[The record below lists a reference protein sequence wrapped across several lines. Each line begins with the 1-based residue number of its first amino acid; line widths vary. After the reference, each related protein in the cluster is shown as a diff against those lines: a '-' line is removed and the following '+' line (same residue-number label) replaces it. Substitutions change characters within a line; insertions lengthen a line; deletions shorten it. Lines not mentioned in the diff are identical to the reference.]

1 MKMRKNARPAP
12 LRREEMAGRVIAGQ
26 VSRAEAAASF
36 GVTAKTAPKRVGR
49 ASGASAP
56 PAARITPRCPA
67 GRAGPRQGMSSS
79 GSSPCGA
86 IAWPAT
92 GVSTATVGRVLKRA
106 GLSRLRD
113 LEPDGP
119 ARRYRHDRPGGMTRT
134 GVKKLGRFDG
144 PGCRATGTRAGHRHG
159 AGRERARVCVDDASR
174 VACGGPL
181 PDGRRKGAIECLRVS
196 ADCHGR
202 LGVAVRRV
210 TVGNGPCY
218 ASRAFAVACKALG
231 MSVALRAEDQRC
243 RRGSPDGL
251 LAGAGLRPD
260 LREVRIGPLPTF
272 RRVCACMTG
281 TGSTPHWA

>member
-1 MKMRKNARPAP
+1 
-12 LRREEMAGRVIAGQ
+12 
-26 VSRAEAAASF
+26 
-36 GVTAKTAPKRVGR
+36 
-49 ASGASAP
+49 
-56 PAARITPRCPA
+56 
-67 GRAGPRQGMSSS
+67 MSSS

-86 IAWPAT
+86 IAWPVT
-92 GVSTATVGRVLKRA
+92 GVSTTTVGQVLKRA
-106 GLSRLRD
+106 GLSRLKD
-113 LEPDGP
+113 LEPEGP

-159 AGRERARVCVDDASR
+159 AGRECARVCVDDASR

-210 TVGNGPCY
+210 TVGSGPCLT
-218 ASRAFAVACKALG
+218 SRAFAVACKALG
-231 MSVALRAEDQRC
+231 MSVALRVEDQRC

-251 LAGAGLRPD
+251 LAGYGITPRPTRSPDRPVAD
-260 LREVRIGPLPTF
+260 LSGVY
-272 RRVCACMTG
+272 A
-281 TGSTPHWA
+281 HA